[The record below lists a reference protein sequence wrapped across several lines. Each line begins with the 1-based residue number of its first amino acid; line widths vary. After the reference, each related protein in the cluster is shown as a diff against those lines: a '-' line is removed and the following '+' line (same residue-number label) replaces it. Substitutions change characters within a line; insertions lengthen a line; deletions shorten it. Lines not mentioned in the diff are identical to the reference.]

1 MVPPASRFKKI
12 IPTTWGVLL
21 LAIALGTGLRFW
33 QLAAKPLWLDEI
45 LTALFSLG
53 QSYQVVPL
61 EQTIGFPDL
70 LNLFHLQPST
80 CAAIA
85 ATITQESTH
94 PPLFFCVMHQWL
106 TWLAPA
112 PDLASLTWQLRSF
125 SALMGVLL
133 IALLYWLN
141 RVAFDQRVGAW
152 GAMLMAVSPFA
163 VYLSQEA
170 RHYTLPMVW
179 LTLALIC
186 LIQMQRDLYPVQPQ
200 VQRFRPLYWLGWVV
214 CNSLGLYTHY
224 FFLMAVVAQV
234 GVLLGRSL
242 WERRWLTRWQWGA
255 IGLVIAGVGLT
266 YWPWLATLQG
276 HADRGETSWL
286 QLANPLAPIYQTVLT
301 WVAMV
306 IALPVENQPWWI
318 VAPMGVLTLGF
329 LVWLGRVAGRG
340 GVRLWKMPHTHLET
354 WTLLG
359 FILLVLLQFWTIAYG
374 LNRDITIAPRYS
386 FVYYPAV
393 CALLA
398 AACQQGVVHKNENLS
413 LPVRSSIRSSIRSLI
428 SNKRL
433 FPIAFLTLSL
443 LSSLFVIG
451 GLAFSKP
458 FQPQQVARHLGSEP
472 EQALMVAIGY
482 KNFQDVAL
490 GLSFA
495 LALPPFYPQTEM
507 AAFAFLKRIPNYD
520 GAWATLATLPHPP
533 APLNLWAIS
542 PELRRREYP
551 AQLTLAG
558 GVVCAIDPQQH
569 YRIGIPYQRYQCL
582 NFLEGKNNPA
592 QAKSVATSPFSL

>member
-1 MVPPASRFKKI
+1 MVLNTVCSKTIFRTP
-12 IPTTWGVLL
+12 WGVLL
-21 LAIALGTGLRFW
+21 LAIALGSGLRFW
-33 QLAAKPLWLDEI
+33 HLAANPLWLDEI

-70 LNLFHLQPST
+70 LNLFHLQPRT

-85 ATITQESTH
+85 ATVTQESTH
-94 PPLFFCVMHQWL
+94 PPLFFCVLHQWL

-112 PDLASLTWQLRSF
+112 SDLTSLTWQLRSF
-125 SALMGVLL
+125 PALMGVLL
-133 IALLYWLN
+133 IGLLYCLN
-141 RVAFDQRVGAW
+141 RVAFDQRAGVW
-152 GAMLMAVSPFA
+152 GAVLMAVSPFA

-186 LIQMQRDLYPVQPQ
+186 LMQMQRDLYQS
-200 VQRFRPLYWLGWVV
+200 QRFRPLYWLGWAIV
-214 CNSLGLYTHY
+214 NSLGLYTHY

-242 WERRWLTRWQWGA
+242 WERRWLTRWQLGA
-255 IGLVIAGVGLT
+255 IGLAIAGIGLS

-306 IALPVENQPWWI
+306 IALPVEHQPWWVVGLSGI
-318 VAPMGVLTLGF
+318 LTLGF
-329 LVWLGRVAGRG
+329 LVWLGRVASRG
-340 GVRLWKMPHTHLET
+340 GMSLWKTPNTHLET

-359 FILLVLLQFWTIAYG
+359 FMVLIWLQFGTIAYG

-398 AACQQGVVHKNENLS
+398 AACRQGVIPNNGERLNPSVHPSRINRAKLYN
-413 LPVRSSIRSSIRSLI
+413 
-428 SNKRL
+428 RL

-443 LSSLFVIG
+443 LSSLCVIG
-451 GLAFSKP
+451 GVAFTKP

-472 EQALMVAIGY
+472 EQALMIAIGY
-482 KNFQDVAL
+482 QNFQDVAL

-495 LALPPFYPQTEM
+495 LALPPFYPQTDK

-520 GAWATLATLPHPP
+520 GAWQTLATLPHPP

-542 PELRRREYP
+542 PELRRRDYP
-551 AQLTLAG
+551 GQLTLSG

-569 YRIGIPYQRYQCL
+569 YRIGIPYQRYHCL
-582 NFLEGKNNPA
+582 NFL
-592 QAKSVATSPFSL
+592 AKTTRPTRSL

>member
-1 MVPPASRFKKI
+1 MVWFPTASRFRKI

-61 EQTIGFPDL
+61 EQTIGFSDL
-70 LNLFHLQPST
+70 LTLFHLQPTT
-80 CAAIA
+80 CTAIA
-85 ATITQESTH
+85 ATVTQESTH
-94 PPLFFCVMHQWL
+94 PPLFFCAMHQWL

-112 PDLASLTWQLRSF
+112 PDLASLTWHLRSF
-125 SALMGVLL
+125 PALMGVLL

-141 RVAFDQRVGAW
+141 RVAFDPRAGAW
-152 GAMLMAVSPFA
+152 GALLMAVSPFA
-163 VYLSQEA
+163 IYLSQEA

-186 LIQMQRDLYPVQPQ
+186 LIQMQRDLYQ
-200 VQRFRPLYWLGWVV
+200 VQRFRPHYWLGWVV
-214 CNSLGLYTHY
+214 VNSLGLYTHY

-255 IGLVIAGVGLT
+255 VGFAIAGVGLA

-286 QLANPLAPIYQTVLT
+286 QLANPFAPIYQTVLT

-306 IALPVENQPWWI
+306 MALPVENQPWWLI
-318 VAPMGVLTLGF
+318 GPMGVLTLGC

-340 GVRLWKMPHTHLET
+340 GVRLWQMPHTHLET

-359 FILLVLLQFWTIAYG
+359 FILLVLLQFWMIAYD

-398 AACQQGVVHKNENLS
+398 AACRHSVAHNPES
-413 LPVRSSIRSSIRSLI
+413 LDLPARSSIRALI
-428 SNKRL
+428 SALISALSFSQRR
-433 FPIAFLTLSL
+433 FPIAVFTLSL

-451 GLAFSKP
+451 GLAFTKP

-472 EQALMVAIGY
+472 EQALMIAIGY

-495 LALPPFYPQTEM
+495 LALPPFYPQTDM
-507 AAFAFLKRIPNYD
+507 AAVAFLKRVLNYE
-520 GAWATLATLPHPP
+520 GAWTTLATLPHPP
-533 APLNLWAIS
+533 TPLTLWAIS
-542 PELRRREYP
+542 PELRRRDYP
-551 AQLTLAG
+551 AQLTLAS

-582 NFLEGKNNPA
+582 NFQEGDK
-592 QAKSVATSPFSL
+592 

>member
-1 MVPPASRFKKI
+1 ML
-12 IPTTWGVLL
+12 LL
-21 LAIALGTGLRFW
+21 LALVLGTGLRFW
-33 QLAAKPLWLDEI
+33 QLTAKPLWLDEI

-61 EQTIGFPDL
+61 AQTIGFPDL
-70 LNLFHLQPST
+70 LNLFHLQPTT

-85 ATITQESTH
+85 ATVTQESTH
-94 PPLFFCVMHQWL
+94 PPLFFCWLHQWL

-112 PDLASLTWQLRSF
+112 PDLTSLTWQLRSF
-125 SALMGVLL
+125 PALMGVLL
-133 IALLYWLN
+133 IGLLYWLN
-141 RVAFDQRVGAW
+141 RVTFNQQAGVW
-152 GAMLMAVSPFA
+152 GAVLMAVSPFA

-179 LTLALIC
+179 LTLALIG
-186 LIQMQRDLYPVQPQ
+186 LIQIQRDLYQD
-200 VQRFRPLYWLGWVV
+200 QRFRPPYWLGWIGV
-214 CNSLGLYTHY
+214 NSLGLYTHY

-255 IGLVIAGVGLT
+255 IGLAIGGVGLA
-266 YWPWLATLQG
+266 YGPWLATLQG

-286 QLANPLAPIYQTVLT
+286 QLANPFAPIYQTVLT

-306 IALPVENQPWWI
+306 VALPVENQPWW
-318 VAPMGVLTLGF
+318 VVVPMGILTLGF
-329 LVWLGRVAGRG
+329 LVCLGRMAVRG
-340 GVRLWKMPHTHLET
+340 GVSLWRSPTTHLET

-359 FILLVLLQFWTIAYG
+359 FIALVLLQFWAIAYG

-398 AACQQGVVHKNENLS
+398 AACQQSIVHKASANLN
-413 LPVRSSIRSSIRSLI
+413 SSIRTSIF
-428 SNKRL
+428 NKGL
-433 FPIAFLTLSL
+433 FPIVFFTLSL
-443 LSSLFVIG
+443 LSSLFVIWN
-451 GLAFSKP
+451 LAFTKP
-458 FQPQQVARHLGSEP
+458 FQPQQVAYHLGSEP
-472 EQALMVAIGY
+472 DQALMVAIGY

-495 LALPPFYPQTEM
+495 LALPPFYPHTDR
-507 AAFAFLKRIPNYD
+507 AAFVFLKRLPNYD
-520 GAWATLATLPHPP
+520 GAWQTLATLPHPP

-551 AQLTLAG
+551 AQLTLAD
-558 GVVCAIDPQQH
+558 GVLCAIDPQQH
-569 YRIGIPYQRYQCL
+569 YRIGIPYQRYQCPP
-582 NFLEGKNNPA
+582 NESRQNHF
-592 QAKSVATSPFSL
+592 KSHANTQTRVVSS